1 MDFFWER
8 SNTMGNLEELRG
20 QVEELEEKWQLP
32 FKTMFVL
39 QLVIDELVT
48 NAVMHCKKNANIQL
62 HIEKKEDYLTIII
75 KDNAA
80 FFNPLN
86 LKDPDITLKL
96 EDRCPGG
103 LGILLVRKKSRSFEY
118 RRENEHNVVTIT
130 IDNIT
135 QQP

>member
-1 MDFFWER
+1 
-8 SNTMGNLEELRG
+8 MGNLEELRV
-20 QVEELEEKWQLP
+20 QIEELEELWQLP

-39 QLVIDELVT
+39 QLTIDELIT
-48 NAVMHCKKNANIQL
+48 NAIMHCKKNANIEL
-62 HIEKKEDYLTIII
+62 HIEKKDEYIEITI

-80 FFNPLN
+80 FFNPLT
-86 LKDPDITLKL
+86 LKEPDITAKL

-103 LGILLVRKKSRSFEY
+103 LGILLVRKKSRTFEY

-135 QQP
+135 QQS